1 MDKIKKYK
9 FIVVAIVLAT
19 MAIAPLT
26 GCKIIKDAIGL
37 ADKEKSVEEPEIADP
52 RKVGSSENQTKTT
65 GSLGMFYTA
74 WLIVLMFGALAVF
87 IKKNKNRKR
96 I

>member
-52 RKVGSSENQTKTT
+52 RKVESKRKPDENHWLFRDVLYCLAYCLDVRRV
-65 GSLGMFYTA
+65 GRFY
-74 WLIVLMFGALAVF
+74 
-87 IKKNKNRKR
+87 KEK
-96 I
+96 